1 MSRGALYG
9 LEIGND
15 LVIIAAAG
23 EEAGQGR
30 LLINL
35 MIMVIIAA
43 LPTAVV
49 RIRGTFSAWPGS
61 RSLTESRSDR
71 LPLSGTTFEILQQ
84 FITKRDSSMEGVSS
98 FFLILK

>member
-35 MIMVIIAA
+35 MIMVIICRILVMPLMMEPMLKIDGRWGWNCDSGERGI
-43 LPTAVV
+43 LPSVQVWT
-49 RIRGTFSAWPGS
+49 
-61 RSLTESRSDR
+61 
-71 LPLSGTTFEILQQ
+71 
-84 FITKRDSSMEGVSS
+84 
-98 FFLILK
+98 

>member
-43 LPTAVV
+43 LPAAVV
-49 RIRGTFSAWPGS
+49 RIRGTFSA
-61 RSLTESRSDR
+61 
-71 LPLSGTTFEILQQ
+71 
-84 FITKRDSSMEGVSS
+84 
-98 FFLILK
+98 

>member
-30 LLINL
+30 LRINL

-49 RIRGTFSAWPGS
+49 RIRGTFSA
-61 RSLTESRSDR
+61 
-71 LPLSGTTFEILQQ
+71 
-84 FITKRDSSMEGVSS
+84 
-98 FFLILK
+98 